1 MFSHREEVCR
11 VLGTLTIS
19 IYSAHTCLDTFACVH
34 ALGKEGMRATE
45 GLLAQTAGGR
55 DRRTEGKEGAAV

>member
-11 VLGTLTIS
+11 VVGPLAIS
-19 IYSAHTCLDTFACVH
+19 IYSVRTRLDTFACVR

-55 DRRTEGKEGAAV
+55 DRRMEGKEGAAV